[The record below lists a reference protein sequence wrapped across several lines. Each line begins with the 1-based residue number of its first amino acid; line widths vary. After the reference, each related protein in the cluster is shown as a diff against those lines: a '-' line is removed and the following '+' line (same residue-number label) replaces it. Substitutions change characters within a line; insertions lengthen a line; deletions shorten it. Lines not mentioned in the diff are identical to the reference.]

1 MRFATNKVLTLF
13 FCLLFIFTTAQNE
26 FTSFSKK
33 DGLSSSTILFTYI
46 DSKGIIWAAT
56 NYGINAFTG
65 KNWVAIKSI
74 TDNNGKEQALGQILK
89 IFESS
94 NHDLWF
100 STEKGIFHFNR
111 KYWTYFSDHENKEF
125 TVKLFFE
132 DIEENIWVLLEKDRK
147 INDGRELGFSFVE
160 GRMQMYNGSQWYD
173 FPGLIGGSATVITGE
188 PKEYFTSIIQAQNND
203 IWVTSLDG
211 LYNFNGNKWTEYNEE
226 HLSSDRCY
234 DVIETSK
241 NEIWVATANGI
252 SKQDGDEWIK
262 YEKNKGIKDNIPYN
276 LFEDKE
282 NRIWAFTRK
291 DNKFKSLCFFENG
304 KWESCFNKDIRIKG
318 TVSELIEFDDKML
331 AFSSKGISLF
341 HENKW
346 NNLKDL
352 FELKDGNFS
361 AIITSNDN
369 SIYFTGQQ
377 GLYNLKSN
385 GLNKVFSPTE
395 KWKVSSLLQASN
407 GDIWIGTEKKGM
419 FHISNNSQLNYTTDN
434 GLNNNNINFVF
445 EDKRKNI
452 WIVSKNGISIF
463 KK

>member
-26 FTSFSKK
+26 FTAFSKNT
-33 DGLSSSTILFTYI
+33 GLTSSTILFTFV

-56 NYGINAFTG
+56 NYGVNAFTG
-65 KNWVAIKSI
+65 KKWVAIKSI
-74 TDNNGKEQALGQILK
+74 ADNDGNEQTLGQVLK

-94 NHDLWF
+94 NRDLWF
-100 STEKGIFHFNR
+100 ATEKGIFHFNR
-111 KYWTYFSDHENKEF
+111 KYWVHFSDSKNKDF
-125 TVKLFFE
+125 AVHKFFQ
-132 DIEENIWVLLEKDRK
+132 DRSDNLWILLEKK
-147 INDGRELGFSFVE
+147 IGNNDLKELGFSFVE
-160 GRMQMYNGSQWYD
+160 GRVQMFNGNQWFD
-173 FPGLIGGSATVITGE
+173 LEGMIGGSSTVIIGE

-211 LYNFNGNKWTEYNEE
+211 LYNYNGNKWTEYNEE

-234 DVIETSK
+234 GVIETSK

-252 SKQDGDEWIK
+252 SKQDGDKWIK
-262 YEKNKGIKDNIPYN
+262 YEKDKGIKDNIPYN

-304 KWESCFNKDIRIKG
+304 KWESCFNKEIQIKG
-318 TVSELIEFDDKML
+318 NVSQILEFDGKML

-346 NNLKDL
+346 NNLKDI
-352 FELKDGNFS
+352 FELKDDNFS
-361 AIITSNDN
+361 AIITSNDS
-369 SIYFTGQQ
+369 SIYFTGQK
-377 GLYNLKSN
+377 GLYNLKSD

-407 GDIWIGTEKKGM
+407 GSIWIGTEKNGL
-419 FHISNNSQLNYTTDN
+419 FNISNNSQLNYTTNN
-434 GLNNNNINFVF
+434 GLIDNNINFVF

-452 WIVSKNGISIF
+452 WVVSKNGISIF